1 MQRMEIGQK
10 GVTNVAI
17 TSKKK
22 QALPCDQREVSQWS
36 FLLLVGGNKWSH
48 YRSGAE
54 GGAVRKHL

>member
-1 MQRMEIGQK
+1 MQRMEIGQR

-36 FLLLVGGNKWSH
+36 FLLLVGGKNGLITGVELK
-48 YRSGAE
+48 E
-54 GGAVRKHL
+54 GQ